1 MQNVIEVLS
10 REHGHLS
17 LRWDTE
23 DKAATTEAREQF
35 EKLKKDGY
43 AFFIVPGDV
52 QVKTWDEAVGELRIV
67 APSKGKK
74 DKKDA
79 KRGVAVPPMRGG

>member
-1 MQNVIEVLS
+1 MENVIEVLS

-17 LRWDTE
+17 LRWDPK
-23 DKAATTEAREQF
+23 DKTATKEAREQF
-35 EKLKKDGY
+35 DKLKKDGY

-52 QVKTWDEAVGELRIV
+52 QVKTWDEAARELRVV
-67 APSKGKK
+67 APSTGKK
-74 DKKDA
+74 DKKEA